1 MLFNIIYLVHSRP
14 MMSYHVT
21 CHVTAVTYLFIINKK
36 KKKIKKKRNIKSRKM
51 LVLIHIIT
59 YILEAISIT
68 YFFLYYYF
76 LSEDWLFQDF
86 SLSYFLT
93 NSYSVISFH
102 IHTHLLI

>member
-36 KKKIKKKRNIKSRKM
+36 KYKIKKKRNIKSRKIDKRKRKM

-68 YFFLYYYF
+68 YFFLDYYF
-76 LSEDWLFQDF
+76 L
-86 SLSYFLT
+86 
-93 NSYSVISFH
+93 
-102 IHTHLLI
+102 